1 MPKPSAVTWPC
12 CGAVTRAAQ
21 SVALGVSLK
30 KTKNNRKSRARE
42 VAQQLRK
49 YTCRA
54 PIWYPASLI
63 PGSLTPSPVLSGY
76 LHAHT
81 LKLTF
86 KIHGWVFFWG
96 GVFVF
101 VCFLRGWSICWV
113 PGKQTSAMGTRSL
126 QAPRDRSQVH
136 SWVPGF

>member
-86 KIHGWVFFWG
+86 KIHGWVFFLGG
-96 GVFVF
+96 GV
-101 VCFLRGWSICWV
+101 CFCLFFEGVEYLLGPRKADICYGYKV
-113 PGKQTSAMGTRSL
+113 P
-126 QAPRDRSQVH
+126 
-136 SWVPGF
+136 PGS